1 MTRARGERGGG
12 GTWLARLE
20 RYAVTLL
27 ALTGAAFLL
36 VVYTPL
42 ANLLAMPL
50 LRVAPARSATADVAV
65 VLSGG
70 RYNDGTLNEAALERT
85 ISAVRLYHLGHV
97 PRLLFTG
104 GPCCGWSASA
114 LMAALAMD
122 LGVPKN
128 AILLEEHSTRTH
140 DNAVSCAALLRQSG
154 MSSVILVTSPLHM
167 LRARL
172 AFSAAGVSVHPV
184 LASQRN
190 LLLVSS
196 ASERIAL
203 LRDALHEYLGLAFY
217 RARGWI

>member
-1 MTRARGERGGG
+1 MTRARGERGGF

-20 RYAVTLL
+20 RYAMALL

-42 ANLLAMPL
+42 ASLLAMPL
-50 LRVAPARSATADVAV
+50 WRAVPAGPATAEVAV

-70 RYNDGTLNEAALERT
+70 RYEDGSLNEPALERT
-85 ISAVRLYHLGHV
+85 IAAVRLYRQGRV
-97 PRLLFTG
+97 PRLLFSG
-104 GPCCGWSASA
+104 GPCCGKSASA

-122 LGVPKN
+122 LGVPKD

-140 DNAVSCAALLRQSG
+140 DSAVYSAALLQQSG
-154 MSSVILVTSPLHM
+154 MGSVILVTSPLHI

-172 AFSAAGVSVHPV
+172 AFSAAGVFVHPV

-203 LRDALHEYLGLAFY
+203 LRDALREYLALAFY

>member
-1 MTRARGERGGG
+1 MSEEERGAG
-12 GTWLARLE
+12 GTWFARLE
-20 RYAVTLL
+20 RFAVVLL

-36 VVYTPL
+36 LVYTPL

-50 LRVAPARSATADVAV
+50 LRIAPVGPATADVAV

-70 RYNDGTLNEAALERT
+70 RYDDGTLNEPALERT
-85 ISAVRLYHLGHV
+85 ISAVRLYHQGHV

-104 GPCCGWSASA
+104 GPCCGLSTSA
-114 LMAALAMD
+114 LMAVLAVD
-122 LGVPKN
+122 LGVPKD
-128 AILLEEHSTRTH
+128 AILLEEHSTRTR
-140 DNAVSCAALLRQSG
+140 DSAVYTAALLRQSG
-154 MSSVILVTSPLHM
+154 MGSVILVTSPLHM
-167 LRARL
+167 PRARL
-172 AFSAAGVSVHPV
+172 AFSAAGVSVRPV